1 MKRKVFTLGE
11 SLLDIIFA
19 NDESATVS
27 VGGSLLNTSI
37 SLAKS
42 GNSVSLI
49 SETGNDYAGKLIL
62 NSLKSSG
69 IDTSNIQIYDNNQ
82 TSIALAFLDMNRNA
96 DYNFYKNYPQK
107 RLLCIPQINQ
117 EDILMFG
124 SAYSVTNELR
134 NSLKLILKEAR
145 QKNAMIYY
153 DPNIRKHCNSE
164 DLKTLFYENISYADI
179 IKTSNEDIYH
189 IFGDISFKEVY
200 KITCSYG
207 CKNLIITQNR
217 NPVMLFTENNR
228 MEVNIPEIK
237 VVSSIGAGDAFNA
250 GVVHQILK
258 NNITREQISVLNSDN
273 WEKIINTAIG
283 FSSDVCQSYQNFISD
298 KLAKKITN
306 YQE

>member
-1 MKRKVFTLGE
+1 MNRKVFTIGE
-11 SLLDIIFA
+11 SLLDIIFV

-82 TSIALAFLDMNRNA
+82 TAVALAFLDMNRNA

-107 RLLCIPQINQ
+107 RFLSIPQINQ

-124 SAYSVTNELR
+124 SVYAITDELR
-134 NSLKLILKEAR
+134 DSINIILKEAR

-153 DPNIRKHCNSE
+153 DPNIRKHCNSD
-164 DLKTLFYENISYADI
+164 DLKPYFFENITNADI
-179 IKTSNEDIYH
+179 IKASNEDIFN
-189 IFGDISFKEVY
+189 IFGDIGFEEFYNV
-200 KITCSYG
+200 ICRYG

-228 MEVNIPEIK
+228 MEVKIPEIK

-258 NNITREQISVLNSDN
+258 NNISREQISDLNSDN
-273 WEKIINTAIG
+273 WTKIINTAIN
-283 FSSDVCQSYQNFISD
+283 FASDVCKNYQNFISD
-298 KLAKKITN
+298 KLANKITN

>member
-1 MKRKVFTLGE
+1 MNRKVFTIGE
-11 SLLDIIFA
+11 SLLDIIFT
-19 NDESATVS
+19 NDKSATIS

-69 IDTSNIQIYDNNQ
+69 IDVSNINIFDNNQ
-82 TSIALAFLDMNRNA
+82 TAIALAFLDINRNA

-107 RLLCIPQINQ
+107 RSLSIPKINQ

-124 SAYSVTNELR
+124 SAYAITNELR
-134 NSLKLILKEAR
+134 NSINLILKKAR

-153 DPNIRKHCNSE
+153 DPNIRKLSGSNE
-164 DLKTLFYENISYADI
+164 LKQIFFENIAYADI
-179 IKTSNEDIYH
+179 IKASNEDIYN
-189 IFGDISFKEVY
+189 IFGDIGFEEFYNIIS
-200 KITCSYG
+200 SYG
-207 CKNLIITQNR
+207 CINLIITQNR
-217 NPVMLFTENNR
+217 NPVLLFAKNIR
-228 MEVNIPEIK
+228 MEINIPEIK

-258 NNITREQISVLNSDN
+258 NNISREQISDLNSDN
-273 WEKIINTAIG
+273 WKEIINTAID
-283 FSSDVCQSYQNFISD
+283 FASDVCQNYQNYISD
-298 KLAKKITN
+298 KLANKITS